1 MGRPVFLG
9 KAYIHWCEEC
19 NVPLIGDSC
28 AVHGKE
34 GVFRLNITPPG
45 DLRFAFDKDIEFI
58 RSVFREHYGV
68 DLGELFGGKIVLLNK
83 TPGEDDVYEIILD
96 GYVFGWVRFDPLELR
111 WKPGLKVEGAIALWK
126 RFGKSMR
133 KWIIVDEGAVEPIL
147 NGSNLLPV
155 GIIEAEPSIRRG
167 DDVILISEEGEVI
180 ATGIAKKDYEGL
192 ANRERGTGVKVRR
205 QKSVNYRDGKKATME
220 DVLRANSIELE
231 KKVAEARRFMRKT
244 ANRYSDLPVAVAFS
258 GGKDSL
264 AVLGL
269 ALEEFSEEGFTVFF
283 NNTGI
288 EFPETVE
295 YVEELRKELEPKGVK
310 FIVADAGYA
319 FWRAIHV
326 FSPPGRDYRWCC
338 KVTKLGPI
346 TMAIKENYPKGVLMF
361 VGQRKYESIKRFKQ
375 PRVWRNPW
383 VPNERGASPIF
394 HWRALEVWLYIFSRK
409 LKYNPLYEDR
419 LDRIGCF
426 LCPSAS
432 LAEIYT
438 LKEEKPELWG
448 KWEKELKRWQKRF
461 KMPDEWIT
469 YGFWRWKKLSK
480 GEKAIARELGVDM
493 PEERSWEPVKVEIR
507 ENGEGYEL
515 EFNTVLNKKRLLEV
529 APILGEVGVEGDV
542 VRAGDVEFLTGTRI
556 ARAPNEE
563 EAWNAYYLV
572 KRAYECVGC
581 GVCVGKCPEGA
592 LSIDPR
598 SRKIVVNP
606 GLCTHC
612 RECMDVCP
620 LLKIKNPEE
629 GSQL

>member
-34 GVFRLNITPPG
+34 GVFKLAITPPG
-45 DLRFAFDKDIEFI
+45 DLRFAFEKDTEFI
-58 RSVFREHYGV
+58 RSVFKEHYGV
-68 DLGELFGGKIVLLNK
+68 DVGELFEGKIVLLSK
-83 TPGEDDVYEIILD
+83 TPGEDDAYEIILD
-96 GYVFGWVRFDPLELR
+96 GYVFGWVRFDPLELK

-126 RFGKSMR
+126 RFGRSMR
-133 KWIIVDEGAVEPIL
+133 KWIIVDEGAIEPIL

-155 GIIEAEPSIRRG
+155 GIIEAEGSIRRN
-167 DDVILISEEGEVI
+167 DDVVLISEGGDVI
-180 ATGIAKKDYEGL
+180 ATGIAKKDYEAL
-192 ANRERGTGVKVRR
+192 ANKERGTGVKVRR
-205 QKSVNYRDGKKATME
+205 QKSVNYREGRKATME

-231 KKVAEARRFMRKT
+231 KKVEEARRFMRKT
-244 ANRYSDLPVAVAFS
+244 ATRYSDLPVAVAFS

-269 ALEEFSEEGFTVFF
+269 ALEEFGDEGFTVFF

-288 EFPETVE
+288 EFPETLE
-295 YVEELRKELEPKGVK
+295 YVEELRKELEPKGIK
-310 FIVADAGYA
+310 FIVADAGDA
-319 FWRAIHV
+319 FWRALHV

-346 TMAIKENYPKGVLMF
+346 TMAIKENYPQGVLMF

-375 PRVWRNPW
+375 PRIWKNPW
-383 VPNERGASPIF
+383 VPNETGASPIF
-394 HWRALEVWLYIFSRK
+394 HWRALEVWLYIFSRN

-426 LCPSAS
+426 LCPSSS

-438 LKEEKPELWG
+438 LKEEKPELWA
-448 KWEKELKRWQKRF
+448 KWERELKVWQKRF
-461 KMPDEWIT
+461 GMPDEWIT
-469 YGFWRWKKLSK
+469 YGFWRWKRLSR
-480 GEKAIARELGVDM
+480 GEKAIARELGIEVRDD
-493 PEERSWEPVKVEIR
+493 RSWEPVRYSIEETGDGFVTR
-507 ENGEGYEL
+507 
-515 EFNTVLNKKRLLEV
+515 FNTVVNLKRIKEV
-529 APILGEVGVEGDV
+529 APILGEVEEGENYI
-542 VRAGDVEFLTGTRI
+542 RAGDVTFKPDGAYTGDSR
-556 ARAPNEE
+556 
-563 EAWNAYYLV
+563 EAVQAYYLV

-592 LSIDPR
+592 LSIDPK
-598 SRKIVVNP
+598 SRKIVVDP
-606 GLCTHC
+606 VLCTHC

-620 LLKIKNPEE
+620 LLKIKNPSE

>member
-9 KAYIHWCEEC
+9 KAYINWCEKC

-28 AVHGKE
+28 AVHGE
-34 GVFRLNITPPG
+34 ESVFRLNITPPG
-45 DLRFAFDKDIEFI
+45 DLRFAFEKDIDFI

-68 DLGELFGGKIVLLNK
+68 DLGELFDGKVVLLNK
-83 TPGEDDVYEIILD
+83 TPGEDDAYEIILD
-96 GYVFGWVRFDPLELR
+96 GYVFGWIRFDPLELK
-111 WKPGLKVEGAIALWK
+111 WKPGLKVEGAIALWE

-147 NGSNLLPV
+147 GGSNLLPV
-155 GIIEAEPSIRRG
+155 GIIEADKSIRRG
-167 DDVILISEEGEVI
+167 DDVILVSENGEVI
-180 ATGIAKKDYEGL
+180 ATGIAKKDYEAL
-192 ANRERGTGVKVRR
+192 ANKERGTGVKVRR
-205 QKSVNYRDGKKATME
+205 QKSVNHREGRKATME

-231 KKVAEARRFMRKT
+231 HKVVEARRFMRKV
-244 ANRYSDLPVAVAFS
+244 AAKYSDLPIAVAFS

-269 ALEEFSEEGFTVFF
+269 ALEEFGDEGFTVFF

-288 EFPETVE
+288 EFPETLE
-295 YVEELRKELEPKGVK
+295 YVEELRKELEPKGIK
-310 FIVADAGYA
+310 FIVADAGDA
-319 FWRAIHV
+319 FWRALHV

-346 TMAIKENYPKGVLMF
+346 TMAIKENYPRGVLMF

-375 PRVWRNPW
+375 PRVWKNPW
-383 VPNERGASPIF
+383 VPNETGASPIF
-394 HWRALEVWLYIFSRK
+394 HWRALEVWLYIFSRG

-438 LKEEKPELWG
+438 LKEEKPELWS
-448 KWEKELKRWQKRF
+448 KWENELKRWQRRF
-461 KMPDEWIT
+461 GMPDEWIT

-480 GEKAIARELGVDM
+480 GERAIARELGVEV
-493 PEERSWEPVKVEIR
+493 PEERSWEPVKYSIEETDGGFVAR
-507 ENGEGYEL
+507 
-515 EFNTVLNKKRLLEV
+515 FNTVVNLKRIKEV
-529 APILGEVGVEGDV
+529 APILGEVEEGENYI
-542 VRAGDVEFLTGTRI
+542 RAGGVTFRQDGAYTSDSG
-556 ARAPNEE
+556 
-563 EAWNAYYLV
+563 EAVQAYYLV

-598 SRKIVVNP
+598 SRKIVVDYD
-606 GLCTHC
+606 LCTHC
-612 RECMDVCP
+612 RECMEVCP
-620 LLKIKNPEE
+620 LLKIKNPSE